1 MAEFDLEMVDDYKE
15 MKVAEVAA
23 RGWLDK
29 SCPTACNVMKLI
41 ELFEETDQEAMRDL
55 LIQILFEN
63 TVLTTAE
70 EKQNVQEIFRNERLD
85 DINFSKISGIDCLLA
100 LYYDFGKKRFKM
112 LEWGKYVKRK
122 APEYLEADAIRQM
135 KKRSV
140 FLANENWSEIILQDI
155 QDTLA
160 NVKRN
165 KSQAVSKDVIRGLKT
180 YSDCLSGKKIRNDK
194 EQQMHG
200 SYCDALHRIAIG
212 ALMIYVLE
220 FC

>member
-70 EKQNVQEIFRNERLD
+70 EKQNVQEILETNVWMISISARSVELIACWHCIMTLERNALRCW
-85 DINFSKISGIDCLLA
+85 SGEN
-100 LYYDFGKKRFKM
+100 M
-112 LEWGKYVKRK
+112 SSVKPRN
-122 APEYLEADAIRQM
+122 IWRQM
-135 KKRSV
+135 P
-140 FLANENWSEIILQDI
+140 
-155 QDTLA
+155 
-160 NVKRN
+160 
-165 KSQAVSKDVIRGLKT
+165 
-180 YSDCLSGKKIRNDK
+180 SDR
-194 EQQMHG
+194 
-200 SYCDALHRIAIG
+200 
-212 ALMIYVLE
+212 
-220 FC
+220 